1 MTISVSLAGK
11 TVVVTRAAGQAGSLA
26 DALIDRGATVVEMPV
41 VAIAEP
47 LDQGLAL
54 ASAID
59 AIIADS
65 SVNDWLVVTSPNGAR
80 RVAELLLGRQ
90 LPGRLAAV
98 GPKTAEPLRAAGYS
112 VELVPGRAVAEGLL
126 EDFPAPPPEGGRV
139 LLARAEL
146 ARDVLPDG
154 LRAAGWE
161 VDVVVAYRN
170 VEPMVEPDVLLAARD
185 ADLVTFT
192 SESTVRRFSAIVGGH
207 RPAAAAC
214 IGPISAAAARAAG
227 YQVIE
232 ADPHSV
238 AGLVDAVECWAANG
252 A

>member
-11 TVVVTRAAGQAGSLA
+11 TVVVTRATEQAGSLA
-26 DALIDRGATVVEMPV
+26 DALVDRGAIVVEIPV
-41 VAIAEP
+41 VAIADP
-47 LDQGLAL
+47 LDRGLAL
-54 ASAID
+54 VTALD
-59 AIIADS
+59 AVIADGS
-65 SVNDWLVVTSPNGAR
+65 TDDWLVVTSPNGAR
-80 RVAELLLGRQ
+80 RVAEQLSGRQ
-90 LPGRLAAV
+90 IPGRIAAV
-98 GPKTAEPLRAAGYS
+98 GLKTAEPLHAAGYS

-170 VEPMVEPDVLLAARD
+170 VEPMADPDVLSAARD

-192 SESTVRRFSAIVGGH
+192 SESTVRRFSAIVGDH
-207 RPAAAAC
+207 RPVAAAC
-214 IGPISAAAARAAG
+214 IGPISAAAAREVG

-238 AGLVDAVECWAANG
+238 DGLVDAIECWAADG
-252 A
+252 T